1 MSELTDIMITALGGD
16 PALVLVL
23 VGLFLF
29 NGWQTRHM
37 DKRLQSVGTRVNRVE
52 DRVKRTESHLID
64 KTAYTDGG
72 KIDTEEEDD

>member
-1 MSELTDIMITALGGD
+1 MSELTDLMITALGGN

-23 VGLFLF
+23 VGLFLL

-37 DKRLQSVGTRVNRVE
+37 DKRLEAVGTRVGRIE

-72 KIDTEEEDD
+72 KIDTEGED